1 MTRLV
6 MCRKLKQELEGM
18 AFPPFP
24 GPRGQQLFK
33 TVSKEAWM
41 QWLRH
46 QTMLI
51 NENRL
56 NVLDPQARSF
66 LDTQLEKFLDGDD
79 YERPQGWTPEKPAS

>member
-1 MTRLV
+1 MTRVV

-24 GPRGQQLFK
+24 GARGQQLFE

-51 NENRL
+51 NENHL
-56 NVLDPQARSF
+56 NVMDPAARQF
-66 LDTQLEKFLDGDD
+66 LDEQLEKYLSGED
-79 YERPQGWTPEKPAS
+79 YERPKGWTPEKPAP